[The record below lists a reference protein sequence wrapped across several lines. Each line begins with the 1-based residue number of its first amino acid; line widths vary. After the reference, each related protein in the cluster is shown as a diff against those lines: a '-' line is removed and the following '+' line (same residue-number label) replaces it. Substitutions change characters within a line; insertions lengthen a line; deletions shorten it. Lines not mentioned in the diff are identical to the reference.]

1 MARPPPTW
9 NSVSPCSPPPPKPR
23 SRAICNFCRINGRNC
38 PLRDVDGPHPGGP
51 VEEAPPPAS
60 VRLPLR
66 LPLSGRVIGSG
77 RSVAI
82 PTPALTGALTAD
94 RSQRVTVAS
103 FSPASGSSREPRE
116 PRALRKARESDFQS
130 RLPVALGKSPARDG
144 RVPHCRHGR
153 GLRLARP
160 PALPKPR
167 GLQGASQTR
176 PFLSRF
182 HPFCNM
188 VQHK

>member
-9 NSVSPCSPPPPKPR
+9 NSVSPCSPPPLKPW

-38 PLRDVDGPHPGGP
+38 PLRDVDGPHPGGRWRRRP
-51 VEEAPPPAS
+51 RP
-60 VRLPLR
+60 RLCGSRSR

-103 FSPASGSSREPRE
+103 FSPVSGSSRE

-160 PALPKPR
+160 PAPPKPR